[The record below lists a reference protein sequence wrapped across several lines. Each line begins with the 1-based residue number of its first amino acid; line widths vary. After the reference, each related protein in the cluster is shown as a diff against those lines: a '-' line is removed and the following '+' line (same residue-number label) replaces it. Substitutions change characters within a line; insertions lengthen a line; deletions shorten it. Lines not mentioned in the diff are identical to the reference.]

1 MHRRVRS
8 RALIAKAALLAIALV
23 AIASG
28 CSRSPTTTTI
38 DPADVMPCA
47 EPAVRLSLGIPG
59 RGGPVAEFT
68 LNASPAWVTV
78 VDLDET
84 GFLETESGLVLL
96 NVGVTTAYPTY
107 DPQRGTVSES
117 ILELTVHED
126 DFSRLDLVPGRYWLW
141 QTKGGTAII
150 ASCEADGVSDPS
162 PALP

>member
-1 MHRRVRS
+1 M
-8 RALIAKAALLAIALV
+8 
-23 AIASG
+23 
-28 CSRSPTTTTI
+28 
-38 DPADVMPCA
+38 
-47 EPAVRLSLGIPG
+47 
-59 RGGPVAEFT
+59 
-68 LNASPAWVTV
+68 TV